1 MEAGMDGALTG
12 VDESEVGEQ
21 QLTPCELLNCR
32 LGTVNAKPVKRDG
45 GHAIDRR
52 KRRTIVHVGNIFDGD
67 HRQRRLLKISWTL
80 PPNSVVA
87 IGAPC
92 RAAEHDG
99 HESEHFFDAPVGC
112 CTNRR
117 ARQPFLG

>member
-32 LGTVNAKPVKRDG
+32 LGTVNAKFVKRE
-45 GHAIDRR
+45 GHVIDRR
-52 KRRTIVHVGNIFDGD
+52 KRCTIVHVGNILDGD

-99 HESEHFFDAPVGC
+99 HESDHFFDVPVGC